1 MPAPPPPA
9 SPLPPGR
16 AQHPGKTSWA
26 SNRVPTFP
34 PAGEGVKPGIF
45 HKHSVV
51 TGDNSSGSW
60 APWKDGGERER
71 PRPRELAPGHPACP
85 RCSPNLLRP
94 RPPTWCFRPLVKCRF
109 LSSRAEASPRAREH
123 RRQPGDPAPAPA
135 LWAHLPS
142 HGPARPTREAVP
154 RPGRPE
160 GRYTDLGG
168 KESDRRARLFTSP
181 GVAPGARL
189 EGVAGS
195 GPAAGASPSRQRTP
209 S

>member
-16 AQHPGKTSWA
+16 AQHPRKTSWA

-51 TGDNSSGSW
+51 PGDNSSGSW
-60 APWKDGGERER
+60 APWKGGGERERPR

-94 RPPTWCFRPLVKCRF
+94 SPPTWCFRPLVKCRF
-109 LSSRAEASPRAREH
+109 LSSRAEARPTGEGTQEATWRPRTGARAL
-123 RRQPGDPAPAPA
+123 GSPA
-135 LWAHLPS
+135 L
-142 HGPARPTREAVP
+142 P
-154 RPGRPE
+154 RPGPP
-160 GRYTDLGG
+160 GG
-168 KESDRRARLFTSP
+168 SAQ
-181 GVAPGARL
+181 A
-189 EGVAGS
+189 
-195 GPAAGASPSRQRTP
+195 GPAGGSVHGPGWEKK
-209 S
+209 